1 MPEYLPPLAGVSL
14 SEAEAEAAAIAPAGR
29 VMLDCLEFWAPGFT
43 EPARI
48 VTDKRDFNGRIEAGA
63 PRNAGEMV
71 LWMAVPVSVVWP
83 REGESSGPYAAQLQL
98 DGVSAILAEQLDLV
112 NGSLDPLECIL
123 RRYASDDPSGPSRL
137 PVSRMELSN
146 VQVSETRVTAT
157 IVGRERGNRRWPAV
171 AYTRARY
178 PGLPAR

>member
-14 SEAEAEAAAIAPAGR
+14 SRAEAEAAAIAPAGR
-29 VMLDCLEFWAPGFT
+29 VMLDCLELWCPAFT

-48 VTDKRDFNGRIEAGA
+48 VSDKRDFSAYLEADA
-63 PRNAGEMV
+63 PRDAGELV
-71 LWMAVPVSVVWP
+71 LWRAVPCSVVWP
-83 REGESSGPYAAQLQL
+83 RESDSAGRYAAQLQL
-98 DGVSAILAEQLDLV
+98 DGVSAILAEQLELV

-137 PVSRMELSN
+137 PVLRLELGAP
-146 VQVSETRVTAT
+146 QVTETRVTVPL
-157 IVGRERGNRRWPAV
+157 VGRERGTRRWPAV